1 MNVASVNK
9 RVVHDG
15 KIVKSIMCFA
25 CGKPGHIAT
34 SCSDK
39 EKQASTSILRY
50 EERQV
55 DLVKLQVLP

>member
-25 CGKPGHIAT
+25 CGKAGNIAT
-34 SCSDK
+34 SCPDK
-39 EKQASTSILRY
+39 KKQASTSKLIY
-50 EERQV
+50 EKRQV
-55 DLVKLQVLP
+55 NLVKVQVL